1 MFVCEPKT
9 RGNGRAGDDRRAKT
23 RSQTRGRHS
32 RDRRTFCRLGGAFLM
47 AGAVGALAGARAAR
61 AAGQPSVFGT
71 REFRSDN
78 LTPFPKWT
86 GALSRYFAETAPGRQ
101 ACAQDAAARCDLRDW
116 QAFLD
121 GLKGADRMTAIRAVN
136 RRMNRAAYVL
146 DPINYGMPDYWATPL
161 QFLRRDGDCEDFA
174 ITKFMSLRAL
184 GVANESMR
192 IVVLQDLN
200 LRIAHAVLLVFEG
213 RRTLVLDNQI
223 RDAVDARA
231 IRHYRPLYSVNETA
245 WWLHRA

>member
-1 MFVCEPKT
+1 MT
-9 RGNGRAGDDRRAKT
+9 RRRRNSWDRRA
-23 RSQTRGRHS
+23 
-32 RDRRTFCRLGGAFLM
+32 FCRLGGAFLLS
-47 AGAVGALAGARAAR
+47 AAVAAPPGALGARAAGR
-61 AAGQPSVFGT
+61 PSIFGT

-86 GALSRYFAETAPGRQ
+86 GALERYFAETGPGGR
-101 ACAQDAAARCDLRDW
+101 ACGGGRRDRCDLGAW
-116 QAFLD
+116 QAFLATLD
-121 GLKGADRMTAIRAVN
+121 GDDRMTAIREVN

-146 DPINYGMPDYWATPL
+146 DPVNYGMPDYWATPL
-161 QFLRRDGDCEDFA
+161 QFLRRDGDCEDYA

-184 GVANESMR
+184 GVANQDLR

-200 LRIAHAVLLVFEG
+200 LRIAHAVLVVFEG
-213 RRTLVLDNQI
+213 GRALVLDNQI
-223 RDAVDARA
+223 RDVVDARA